1 MKQIYIPEIFFDK
14 ILKSCKGS
22 VAKDACRPELQFIR
36 IEVAKETITAY
47 SLDGYRASRI
57 VVSLREPTEEEFVA
71 FIRPFSFKVS
81 SEGYEKVL
89 LGLDEE
95 NNAFV
100 EFKSAYGITRY
111 TFDKPQKWSVDMANI
126 FQGAKVHDREVGVN
140 AKYLSEA
147 CKAIASAIEDRNNL
161 SVLES
166 SNNPTKAFCIRGKG
180 NGFTTDQLILP
191 VRFAENQN

>member
-1 MKQIYIPEIFFDK
+1 M
-14 ILKSCKGS
+14 
-22 VAKDACRPELQFIR
+22 
-36 IEVAKETITAY
+36 
-47 SLDGYRASRI
+47 DGYRASRI

-191 VRFAENQN
+191 VRFAENQK